1 MAKRASSEPPWSPFD
16 YPANRTPLQAFIEES
31 NRIESISTD
40 PERMKREEPAY
51 TTLLGL
57 SELTV
62 ESIESFVSVLQP
74 DARLRDRH
82 GMNVRVGDHYPPM
95 GGPFIREQLRALLE
109 DLHLRG
115 SPYGVHHVYETL
127 HPFMDGN
134 GRSGRAIWLWMHKQR
149 SEEYC
154 AQVVL
159 RRGFLHEWY
168 YESLQ
173 GER

>member
-1 MAKRASSEPPWSPFD
+1 
-16 YPANRTPLQAFIEES
+16 
-31 NRIESISTD
+31 
-40 PERMKREEPAY
+40 MKREEPAY

-62 ESIESFVSVLQP
+62 ESIQSFVYRLQP
-74 DARLRDRH
+74 DGHLRSRF
-82 GMNVRVGDHYPPM
+82 GMDVRVGNHYPPPGTPGM
-95 GGPFIREQLRALLE
+95 PNLLNMLLIE
-109 DLHLRG
+109 ANHNSTD
-115 SPYGVHHVYETL
+115 PYSTHHQYETL

-149 SEEYC
+149 SEEYY